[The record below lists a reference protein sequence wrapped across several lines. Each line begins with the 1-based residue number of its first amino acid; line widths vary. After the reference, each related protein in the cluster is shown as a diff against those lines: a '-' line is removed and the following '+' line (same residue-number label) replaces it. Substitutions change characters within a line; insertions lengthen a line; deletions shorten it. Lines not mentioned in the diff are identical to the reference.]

1 MKLFGELLLNDEE
14 GDLNQFRIELPRII
28 FSREGKRFPLSR
40 KDIKKIVDPT
50 NIYIYTYI
58 KRNKQV
64 VTQLYLRVC
73 LCTTLKPRLERY
85 HGTYPTTYRAASSY
99 RGSFSAPRGSSKRA

>member
-40 KDIKKIVDPT
+40 KDIKKIVDPI
-50 NIYIYTYI
+50 NIYIRI
-58 KRNKQV
+58 
-64 VTQLYLRVC
+64 
-73 LCTTLKPRLERY
+73 
-85 HGTYPTTYRAASSY
+85 
-99 RGSFSAPRGSSKRA
+99 